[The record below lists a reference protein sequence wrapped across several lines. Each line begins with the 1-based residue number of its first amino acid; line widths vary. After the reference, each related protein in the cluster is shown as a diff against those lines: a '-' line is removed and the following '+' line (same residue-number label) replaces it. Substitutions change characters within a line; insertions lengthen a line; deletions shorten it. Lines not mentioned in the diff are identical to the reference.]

1 MNFAL
6 VLIALG
12 LAGYTAFGFYKA
24 GRFKATASRE
34 TMLSAGFGWIEKL
47 PTGVVRL
54 IAWLELLGA
63 AGVVLAPLAAFF
75 IPALA
80 WALWVGVAAAAG
92 LALTMVVAA
101 IIHISRKEFAYTWK
115 ANLSLFAVAL
125 ATGIALSL
133 VQVPLFS

>member
-1 MNFAL
+1 MSAIGVSTSSFFPL
-6 VLIALG
+6 SLEDSFR
-12 LAGYTAFGFYKA
+12 LA
-24 GRFKATASRE
+24 SE
-34 TMLSAGFGWIEKL
+34 S
-47 PTGVVRL
+47 
-54 IAWLELLGA
+54 GA

-125 ATGIALSL
+125 ATGVALSF